1 MKLLEKSGNFVSPG
15 KERTILF
22 RSNLGRY
29 IIYISQHLSAKSYY
43 LSEKFWLFCVVIC
56 HCLTVY
62 VQNIALILFDQPLV
76 DLCTCYLIACSSQR
90 NEMCSNN
97 LVINN

>member
-29 IIYISQHLSAKSYY
+29 IIYISQHLTGWPRHRENREFGSYFFQTG
-43 LSEKFWLFCVVIC
+43 K
-56 HCLTVY
+56 T
-62 VQNIALILFDQPLV
+62 QGILL
-76 DLCTCYLIACSSQR
+76 
-90 NEMCSNN
+90 
-97 LVINN
+97 